1 MYDNGYDDDD
11 GQGSSSRSKVIEEV
25 ITGKVGNKK

>member
-1 MYDNGYDDDD
+1 MVMIVMYDNGYDDDDHGD

-25 ITGKVGNKK
+25 I